1 MEVLE
6 QSATEK
12 LYFKSLLYMRSC
24 SNSKTNI
31 VKDTHCYD
39 KAAHDQI
46 QTSSENVANVFWPCR
61 LQQLRVVHRKT
72 SNLQSRDATAGR
84 FPYPQTYTGA
94 NHTDAKHW
102 QTATTHAM
110 PFNRRAGSCEREVV
124 AVFRSEAGI
133 LAIWRVRR
141 PAFS

>member
-46 QTSSENVANVFWPCR
+46 QTE
-61 LQQLRVVHRKT
+61 L
-72 SNLQSRDATAGR
+72 
-84 FPYPQTYTGA
+84 
-94 NHTDAKHW
+94 
-102 QTATTHAM
+102 
-110 PFNRRAGSCEREVV
+110 
-124 AVFRSEAGI
+124 
-133 LAIWRVRR
+133 
-141 PAFS
+141 